1 MRKYFIIGMLLVFA
15 LPSCITIIQSLVTQ
29 DNIVADDRLAGT
41 WIGVDSKNITVQKIM
56 DSKLRPTSA
65 ELAKHDYTKADS
77 LFFTKFYFISF
88 QENNLNYELLAGLV
102 KINGE
107 YYLNLKSLRCLDNKG
122 EEAYELEGNKFQ
134 STSTIAR
141 LEWRTNNSLN
151 INFFNGD
158 HIKEIILNGKARIGY
173 EYDSLFGSFVITASS
188 KELEKFLEKYGN
200 NESLFK
206 KGTTI
211 NLVRKL

>member
-1 MRKYFIIGMLLVFA
+1 MLVVFF
-15 LPSCITIIQSLVTQ
+15 LSSCVTIIQSLVTQ
-29 DNIVADDRLAGT
+29 DNILTDDRIVGT
-41 WIGVDSKNITVQKIM
+41 WTGVDSKNIVVQKIM
-56 DSKLRPTSA
+56 DSKRRPSAA

-77 LFFTKFYFISF
+77 LFFTKFYFVSF
-88 QENNLNYELLAGLV
+88 RENNLNYELLAGIV

-107 YYLNLKSLRCLDNKG
+107 YYLNLNPLKCSDNNGK
-122 EEAYELEGNKFQ
+122 EVYELDGNKFLQ
-134 STSTIAR
+134 TSTPAR
-141 LEWRTNNSLN
+141 LEWRTNNSLD

-158 HIKEIILNGKARIGY
+158 YIKEIILNGNARIGY
-173 EYDSLFGSFVITASS
+173 EYDSLFDTFVITASS

-200 NESLFK
+200 NESLIK